1 MLKTMFTRQFAR
13 RFAAVVRDR
22 RGVVLPET
30 AILMPV
36 LITMMLAGY
45 DVARF
50 ALLQQKLSRV
60 AVTTSD
66 MVAQGETI
74 SVPQIDI
81 IFTATSTMVQPFAA
95 GASQRVIVSS
105 VSAVGAAPPKLDWQR
120 TGGGTLTGV
129 TSKIGTVVNANVTL
143 PTGFLVRDGENAIIA
158 EVYYDFKPTFMPVL
172 VPPNVLYHRAI
183 FRPRVGSLSVLCV
196 PPNPC

>member
-1 MLKTMFTRQFAR
+1 MLKTMVTRAFAR

-22 RGVVLPET
+22 RGIVLPET

-50 ALLQQKLSRV
+50 ALLQQKLNRV
-60 AVTTSD
+60 VMTTSD
-66 MVAQGETI
+66 MVSQGETI
-74 SVPQIDI
+74 SIPEVNIV
-81 IFTATSTMVQPFAA
+81 FAATSTMVQPFAA
-95 GASQRVIVSS
+95 GASQLVIVSS

-129 TSKIGTVVNANVTL
+129 TSKIGTVVGANVTL
-143 PTGFLVRDGENAIIA
+143 PAGFLVRDGENAIIA
-158 EVYYDFKPTFMPVL
+158 EIFYNFTPTFMPVL

-183 FRPRVGSLSVLCV
+183 FRPRVGSLSVLCA
-196 PPNPC
+196 NPC